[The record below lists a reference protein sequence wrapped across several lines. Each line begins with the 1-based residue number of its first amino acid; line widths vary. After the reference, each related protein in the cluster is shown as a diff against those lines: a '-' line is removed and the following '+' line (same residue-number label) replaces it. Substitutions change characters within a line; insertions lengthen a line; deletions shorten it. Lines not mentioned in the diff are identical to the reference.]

1 MTGTMNEL
9 WMKPFT
15 FRANRFEEWTNGQ
28 CLRQGNVDLK
38 IAAIPYPGIMRFQIE
53 GNISLIFPKTF
64 DLSLADL
71 DTALLSD
78 RIQYGGLH
86 SSRSR
91 YPLVCNIFNNRQCIR
106 FGFWDVQLHIIEFY
120 GDIINILR

>member
-15 FRANRFEEWTNGQ
+15 FRANR
-28 CLRQGNVDLK
+28 VDLK

-106 FGFWDVQLHIIEFY
+106 FGFWDVQLHIVH
-120 GDIINILR
+120 LLV